1 MNGGGTGLRVLV
13 VLRSEILRRGMR
25 GMLSTLPEVS
35 DVYDGAESTPEVS
48 VRSGDI
54 DVVIVSPPLGVDE
67 ERACTAAPTSGTKV
81 MLLLRDADED
91 AVMRAATLPADGF
104 LLESELTSASL
115 RETLTRMVHG
125 EVPMP
130 PLLAH
135 ALLRRL
141 RPLATTPT
149 KRPFLL
155 TPRELQV
162 VTLLVEGSSN
172 KQIARRLGVS
182 ENGAKRHVANI
193 LAKLNCPNRTL
204 AAALVLREGL
214 ITDVT

>member
-1 MNGGGTGLRVLV
+1 MNGSNGLRVLM
-13 VLRSEILRRGMR
+13 VLHSEILRRGMR
-25 GMLSTLPEVS
+25 GMLLTLPEVA
-35 DVYDGAESTPEVS
+35 DVYDCAERSAEES
-48 VRSGDI
+48 VGSGSVDI
-54 DVVIVSPPLGVDE
+54 VIASPPLGSDD
-67 ERACTAAPTSGTKV
+67 ERACKAAPSNGALV
-81 MLLLRDADED
+81 MLLLRDPDEE
-91 AVMRAATLPADGF
+91 AVVRAATLPAHGF
-104 LLESELTSASL
+104 LLESELTTASL
-115 RETLTRMVHG
+115 SNTLTRMVHG
-125 EVPMP
+125 DVPMP
-130 PLLAH
+130 SLLAH

-141 RPLATTPT
+141 RPRAVSPA

-162 VTLLVEGSSN
+162 VTLVAEGSSN

-214 ITDVT
+214 ITD